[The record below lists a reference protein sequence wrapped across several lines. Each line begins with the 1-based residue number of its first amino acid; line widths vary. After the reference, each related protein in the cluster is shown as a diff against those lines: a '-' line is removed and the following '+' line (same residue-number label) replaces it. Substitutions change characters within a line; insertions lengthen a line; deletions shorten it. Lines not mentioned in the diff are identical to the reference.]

1 MSHNSLTDF
10 DSWLQPFEK
19 VITKR
24 ERYVQE
30 KIESVLISS
39 SIMDFAQGHNHF
51 GLHKKSDGWV
61 FREWAP
67 NATKIYL
74 VGDFSNWQ
82 ELDDFA
88 LERVNHGQWTGK
100 FPVDD
105 INHGQKYKLH
115 IYWNGGDG
123 WRIPSY
129 ATSVIQDT
137 ESHDFSAEVWS
148 PKKPYQW
155 QYSSPE
161 APDVPLIYEAHVG
174 MSSEE
179 PKVSSFVEFAK
190 DVLPRV
196 KKAGYNTVQ
205 LMAIQEHPYYGSF
218 GYHVSSF
225 FAVSSR
231 FGNPDD
237 FKKLVD
243 KAHHLGLRVIIDI
256 VHSHAVKNE
265 NEGLSR
271 FDGTTDLYFK
281 PGERGNHPAWDSK
294 VFDYG
299 KPEVLH
305 FLLSNCRY
313 WLEEYR
319 LDGFR
324 FDGITSMLYSHH
336 GLEKTFSKYAD
347 YYHEDVEKDTLVYLR
362 MANQLIHTINPESTT
377 IAEEMSGL
385 PGVAAPVNSGGLGFD
400 YRLAMGGPD
409 LWIKTLKERKDEE
422 WNLGET
428 YHILSSHRPEEKVIN
443 YAESHDQALV
453 GDKTLIFRLIDQEMY
468 WHMQKTDENIVV
480 ERGIA
485 LHKMIRLLTI
495 ATNGGGY
502 LNFMGNEFG
511 HPEWIDFPRDGN
523 NWSYQY
529 ARRQWSLVDDPLLK
543 YDWLNKFDQLMLEVG
558 KKLTDPQMHY
568 IEVNEYSRLIS
579 FYRNGYLFAF
589 NFSPSVS
596 LTGHRILAPEGSY
609 EIALTTD
616 SKQTGGQSR
625 IDETTQFFSKKQDNQ
640 TFVQIYLPARTAIA
654 LKRID

>member
-281 PGERGNHPAWDSK
+281 PGERGYHPAWDSR

-640 TFVQIYLPARTAIA
+640 TFVQIYLPARTAIV